1 MKTLKLIIA
10 GIAIATLAY
19 SCSNDRDDEARQKA
33 IEEVKNSNQSKIK
46 LNQKGGFNSH
56 GKENTG
62 KIGDTIKSNTSSN
75 SSGAIPPNKTLGT
88 DDGDEVVD
96 PTKPDKPW

>member
-19 SCSNDRDDEARQKA
+19 SCSNDRDDETRQKA
-33 IEEVKNSNQSKIK
+33 IEDVKNSNREFK
-46 LNQKGGFNSH
+46 LNQKGLTAKDGAEA
-56 GKENTG
+56 KT
-62 KIGDTIKSNTSSN
+62 DTISVKGQNSTSS
-75 SSGAIPPNKTLGT
+75 GPYKPDPTDGTGT
-88 DDGDEVVD
+88 DPDPVVD